1 MISKSSVAMLSHLLS
16 ALVEYRCRE
25 FVAIFLLEEVALF
38 LMFFKI
44 R

>member
-1 MISKSSVAMLSHLLS
+1 MLSHLLS

-25 FVAIFLLEEVALF
+25 FAAIFLLEEVALF

-44 R
+44 K